1 MGGGVSKPERGGQV
15 TPGILLAQEDAPR
28 ASLPRITLGQKKKF
42 FFFYTGAEPGL
53 SSASDTRGRPIVF
66 RCCAF

>member
-1 MGGGVSKPERGGQV
+1 MGGVSKPERGGQV

-28 ASLPRITLGQKKKF
+28 ASLPHITLGQKKIF
-42 FFFYTGAEPGL
+42 FFCTGAEPGL